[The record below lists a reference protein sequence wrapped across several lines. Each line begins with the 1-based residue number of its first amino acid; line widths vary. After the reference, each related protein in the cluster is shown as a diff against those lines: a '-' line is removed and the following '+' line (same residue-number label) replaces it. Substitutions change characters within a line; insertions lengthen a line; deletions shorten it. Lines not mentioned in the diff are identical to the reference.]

1 MIISRRAV
9 KDEGDFCKPC
19 LLKTKSIIE
28 YILKKDAEKTF
39 LRNHQNPKV
48 LLPRTRACPG
58 IGREQARGA
67 RRKQLLRQFDGKG
80 ASES

>member
-1 MIISRRAV
+1 M

-19 LLKTKSIIE
+19 SLKAKSIIE
-28 YILKKDAEKTF
+28 YLFLKKKAEKTF
-39 LRNHQNPKV
+39 LRNHQNPV
-48 LLPRTRACPG
+48 PRTRACPG
-58 IGREQARGA
+58 TGREQAQGA